1 MQLWFYTAEC
11 WFVCFTSLL
20 KASHNI
26 VIIIVFMP
34 EIRKEHNIL
43 GTYYTHVEIPT
54 KHLAFHSILS
64 SFAMYSTCFHSFELH
79 PRLFYF
85 LLNCSVGWRVE
96 AAPHVT
102 GWTDAYPNIPQLQ
115 ALLTTHSKQMMMR
128 RRRMRMLTSYG
139 YDSS

>member
-102 GWTDAYPNIPQLQ
+102 GWTDAYPNIHTITGFGYYSLQ
-115 ALLTTHSKQMMMR
+115 TD
-128 RRRMRMLTSYG
+128 YDDDE
-139 YDSS
+139 DSSDLVALPVP